1 MSVPWSLVI
10 HGGAGVQAGR
20 SYLRAEACMSELV
33 GRGADD
39 LAAGAAALDVV
50 QAMVEALEASGLFV
64 AGRGSAP
71 NALGDVELDASIMDG
86 LDGRAGAVSAIR
98 GFASPVAVARR
109 IMDASPHVML
119 TGTGAELF
127 AREQGCEPV
136 IDLATWLTRPD
147 GFDPADLDEGHGTV
161 GAVALDQMGRLAA
174 ATSTGGIYGKRPGRV
189 GDTPLIGAGT
199 WADDRVA
206 VSCTGL
212 GEAFIRAAAAHDLSA
227 RMRYG
232 GARLDE
238 AAAQVLESVARLGGD
253 GGLIAVDR
261 EGNIVRPFDTDGMK
275 CAWRTSTGTQGVES
289 WRA

>member
-1 MSVPWSLVI
+1 M
-10 HGGAGVQAGR
+10 
-20 SYLRAEACMSELV
+20 
-33 GRGADD
+33 
-39 LAAGAAALDVV
+39 
-50 QAMVEALEASGLFV
+50 
-64 AGRGSAP
+64 
-71 NALGDVELDASIMDG
+71 
-86 LDGRAGAVSAIR
+86 
-98 GFASPVAVARR
+98 
-109 IMDASPHVML
+109 
-119 TGTGAELF
+119 
-127 AREQGCEPV
+127 
-136 IDLATWLTRPD
+136 
-147 GFDPADLDEGHGTV
+147 
-161 GAVALDQMGRLAA
+161 
-174 ATSTGGIYGKRPGRV
+174 

-261 EGNIVRPFDTDGMK
+261 EGNIASPFDTDGMK
-275 CAWRTSTGTQGVES
+275 CAWRTSTGTQGVQS

>member
-86 LDGRAGAVSAIR
+86 SDGRAGAVSAIR